1 MDDFPLRMYE
11 CAQLASPLR
20 MVGILHEM
28 IFG

>member
-1 MDDFPLRMYE
+1 MDDFPLRMFDG
-11 CAQLASPLR
+11 AQLVSSLR